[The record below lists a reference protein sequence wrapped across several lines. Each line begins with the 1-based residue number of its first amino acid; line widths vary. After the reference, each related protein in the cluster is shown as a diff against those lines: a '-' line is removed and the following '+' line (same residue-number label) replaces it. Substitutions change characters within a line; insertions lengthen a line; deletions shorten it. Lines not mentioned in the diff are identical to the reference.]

1 MRLLAPRPGA
11 AAAFAAAGRPDG
23 ETPWRNAGWCALDLE
38 LTGLHARKDE
48 IIAIGAVP
56 IEQGRVLLGQSLYTL
71 VRTTKRS
78 DPNAVV
84 VHKLRVADLADAP
97 TLDEAFDALLGLLTG
112 RVPVFHTAHV
122 ERNFLK
128 PLFTRRRLRLPPAA
142 DTEVLG
148 RRWLRERTGETGEM
162 RSWLPLSELAS
173 QLGQPAEV
181 PHHALGDALTTA
193 QAFIALAALLDAR
206 SPQTV
211 GSLIAASAPP
221 ETAAGRRFG

>member
-1 MRLLAPRPGA
+1 MRLLAPRAGA
-11 AAAFAAAGRPDG
+11 AAEFAAAGRPDARL
-23 ETPWRNAGWCALDLE
+23 PWREAGWCALDLE

-78 DPNAVV
+78 DPNAVI

-97 TLDEAFDALLGLLTG
+97 SLDEALDALLGLLAG

-122 ERNFLK
+122 ERNFLG
-128 PLFTRRRLRLPPAA
+128 PLFTRRRLRLPAAA

-148 RRWLRERTGETGEM
+148 RRWLRQRTGEA
-162 RSWLPLSELAS
+162 RSWLPLAELAG
-173 QLGQPAEV
+173 QLRQPAEV

-193 QAFIALAALLDAR
+193 KAFIALASLIDAG

-211 GSLIAASAPP
+211 GSLLSASDPRDAA
-221 ETAAGRRFG
+221 AARRFG

>member
-1 MRLLAPRPGA
+1 MRLLGPRPGPA
-11 AAAFAAAGRPDG
+11 AEFASAGRPDPDA
-23 ETPWRNAGWCALDLE
+23 PWREVGWCALDLE
-38 LTGLHARKDE
+38 LTGLHPRKDE

-56 IEQGRVLLGQSLYTL
+56 IEDGRVLLGQSLYTL

-97 TLDEAFDALLGLLTG
+97 TLDEALDALLGLMAG

-122 ERNFLK
+122 ERAFLK
-128 PLFTRRRLRLPPAA
+128 PLFTRRRLRLPAAA

-148 RRWLRERTGETGEM
+148 RRWVRERTGEVL
-162 RSWLPLSELAS
+162 SWISLNQLAGR
-173 QLGQPAEV
+173 LGQSAEV
-181 PHHALGDALTTA
+181 PHHALGDAITTA
-193 QAFIALAALLDAR
+193 QAFIALATLIDAR

-211 GSLIAASAPP
+211 ASLVGAAEPR
-221 ETAAGRRFG
+221 EMTARRLG